1 MPVIQIYEIHQQ
13 LPDSYY
19 ALCKQVYSDL
29 PFQNL
34 PQPQEVNQLLQL
46 AGNGRELLLFEGDG
60 ACLLGIFQLEKQQ
73 ASFAFWEC
81 LPDFRVCEAL
91 FSAFENVARE
101 RGCTQISGPLHFNT
115 FHRYR
120 LRLGATA
127 PSWAQFDREPI
138 NPSYYPDFLVRL
150 GYQTKHLFES
160 RLLQTRIIPTVYSSK
175 KDLVESVK
183 QLPYAFI
190 PLNRQSWEMHETAIY
205 ELVCAVF
212 SQNPGFKA
220 VAIEEFKL
228 QYNANYADALCP
240 HTSLLLADK
249 SSRQLVAISL
259 CHPNYHSLQLKVP
272 ANFETHYPLL
282 QHRTLLAKTQ
292 GVHPDYRQ
300 KGLMNYLGAY
310 GMLSFRAFYDDII
323 FCLMR
328 EDNPSLRFS
337 DGFAHE
343 KCQYASY
350 QKQLS

>member
-1 MPVIQIYEIHQQ
+1 MPVKTHQISVE

-19 ALCKQVYSDL
+19 ALGELVYRNL
-29 PFQNL
+29 PFCYQQ
-34 PQPQEVNQLLQL
+34 QPQEVNQLLRL
-46 AGNGRELLLFEGDG
+46 AGEGKELLFFELDG
-60 ACLLGIFQLEKQQ
+60 ACLLGIFKPKEQQ
-73 ASFAFWEC
+73 AAFAFWEC
-81 LPDFRVCEAL
+81 LTDFDACQEL
-91 FSAFENVARE
+91 FQAFESAARE
-101 RGCTQISGPLHFNT
+101 RGCVQLDGPLHFNT

-120 LRLGATA
+120 LRLGEAA
-127 PSWAQFDREPI
+127 PSWLQFDREPV
-138 NPSYYPDFLVRL
+138 NPCYYSDFLSRL

-190 PLNRQSWEMHETAIY
+190 PLNRKSWEEHELGIY
-205 ELVCAVF
+205 ELIGAIF
-212 SQNPGFKA
+212 GQNPGFQS
-220 VAIEEFKL
+220 VQLEEFKL
-228 QYNANYADALCP
+228 LYNATYAEALCP
-240 HTSLLLADK
+240 LTSLLLADK
-249 SSRQLVAISL
+249 STGQLVAISL
-259 CHPNYHSLQLKVP
+259 CHPNYSPLQLAGP
-272 ANFETHYPLL
+272 PNFEVHYPLL

-310 GMLSFRAFYDDII
+310 GMLSFRAYYDDII

-328 EDNPSLRFS
+328 EDNPSLRFT

-350 QKQLS
+350 HKRLS